1 MKKLTT
7 KWRIQIINEFH
18 GYRGNI
24 ARLKDGQTVKI
35 LDGEGLK
42 LYLKDVD
49 GNVIECYHDELEY
62 IFAP

>member
-1 MKKLTT
+1 MT
-7 KWRIQIINEFH
+7 NEFH

-35 LDGEGLK
+35 LDGEGFK
-42 LYLKDVD
+42 LYLRTVD